1 MKSKWGKRIG
11 YGIGDLGC
19 NLVFS
24 TMSSYLL
31 IFYTDVFGIAAAAAG
46 TMMLVTK
53 LIDAITDTVMGVVV
67 DKTHTKWGQG
77 RPYFVIGAVPFAVF
91 TVLTFIVPDLSEG
104 GRLIWAYVTY
114 CLLCTAYTIVN
125 IPLNT
130 IVPRLSSDP
139 NERNILV
146 TTRMVCALLGTAIVM
161 SITTPFVRFVGGI
174 VEPGIADP
182 FKSSTAWIV
191 VMGVYGVAAML
202 IFFLTFASTEE
213 VVPPSV
219 QNETSALKDNIKA
232 MTGQAWLVMIFNF
245 LYFALYVVRSTTV
258 IYFFKYNLQREDLA
272 TLVGFLGI
280 LSGLPMLLCLPKLEE
295 KFGKRNILFLS
306 VAIYLAGNAL
316 ILINQASVAFQLA
329 GLVITGLG
337 IYGIFGTVFAMQPD
351 AIDYSEW
358 KKNRSI
364 SGTIAAFQGLFV
376 KASMGLA
383 SWIIGLYLGMNGYDG
398 SASVQSPAAQQCIQF
413 CYMWIPVILC
423 ALLAV
428 TNIFWKLDSC
438 ADEMRAELDARRR
451 KLQELVEKW

>member
-53 LIDAITDTVMGVVV
+53 LVDAITDTVMGMVV

-77 RPYFVIGAVPFAVF
+77 RPYFVIGAIPFAVF
-91 TVLTFIVPDLSEG
+91 TILTFIVPDLSEG
-104 GRLIWAYVTY
+104 GKLIWAYVTY

-130 IVPRLSSDP
+130 IVPRLSADP

-161 SITTPFVRFVGGI
+161 SITTPFVKFVGNI
-174 VEPGIADP
+174 VDPSIADP
-182 FKSSTAWIV
+182 FKSSKAWVI

-219 QNETSALKDNIKA
+219 KNEDSSLIANMKA

-258 IYFFKYNLQREDLA
+258 IYFFKYNLGREDLA

-295 KFGKRNILFLS
+295 NFGKRNILFLS
-306 VAIYLAGNAL
+306 VAIYLIGNTL
-316 ILINQASVAFQLA
+316 ILINQTSIPFQLI
-329 GLVITGLG
+329 GLTVTGLG
-337 IYGIFGTVFAMQPD
+337 IYGIFGTIFSMQPD

-383 SWIIGLYLGMNGYDG
+383 SWIIGLYLGMNGYNG
-398 SASVQSPAAQQCIQF
+398 ELSTQSAAAQQSIQF

-423 ALLAV
+423 VLLAV
-428 TNIFWKLDSC
+428 TNMFWKLDSC
-438 ADEMRAELDARRR
+438 ADEMRTELNVRRR
-451 KLQELVEKW
+451 KLQELAEKW

>member
-53 LIDAITDTVMGVVV
+53 LIGAITDTVMGMVV

-77 RPYFVIGAVPFAVF
+77 RPYFVIGAIPFAVF
-91 TVLTFIVPDLSEG
+91 TVLTFIVPDLSESG
-104 GRLIWAYVTY
+104 KLIWAYVTY

-130 IVPRLSSDP
+130 IVPRLSADP

-161 SITTPFVRFVGGI
+161 SITTPFVKFVGNI
-174 VEPGIADP
+174 VESGILDP
-182 FKSSTAWIV
+182 FKSPKAWIV
-191 VMGVYGVAAML
+191 VMGIYGIAAML

-219 QNETSALKDNIKA
+219 QNENSSLKENIKA
-232 MTGQAWLVMIFNF
+232 MTDQAWLVMIFNF

-280 LSGLPMLLCLPKLEE
+280 LSGLPMLLCLPKLEK
-295 KFGKRNILFLS
+295 KFGKRNVLFLS
-306 VAIYLAGNAL
+306 VAIYLVGNAL
-316 ILINQASVAFQLA
+316 ILLNQTSVVFQLT
-329 GLVITGLG
+329 GLIITGLG
-337 IYGIFGTVFAMQPD
+337 IYGIFGTIFAMQPD

-383 SWIIGLYLGMNGYDG
+383 SWVIGLYLGMNGYNG
-398 SASVQSPAAQQCIQF
+398 ELPTQSVAAQQRIQF

-423 ALLAV
+423 VLLAV
-428 TNIFWKLDSC
+428 TNVFWKLDSC
-438 ADEMRAELDARRR
+438 ADEMRAELNIRRK
-451 KLQELVEKW
+451 KLQELIDKW

>member
-53 LIDAITDTVMGVVV
+53 LIDAITDTVMGMVV

-77 RPYFVIGAVPFAVF
+77 GPYFVIGAVPFAVF
-91 TVLTFIVPDLSEG
+91 TVLTFIVPDLSQSG
-104 GRLIWAYVTY
+104 KLVWAYVTY
-114 CLLCTAYTIVN
+114 CLLCTAYTVVN

-130 IVPRLSSDP
+130 IVPRLSADP

-161 SITTPFVRFVGGI
+161 SITTPFVKFVGGI
-174 VEPGIADP
+174 VDSGAADP
-182 FKSSTAWIV
+182 FKSPRAWVI
-191 VMGVYGVAAML
+191 VMGVYGIAAML

-213 VVPPSV
+213 VIPPSV
-219 QNETSALKDNIKA
+219 ENKDGSLTENIKA

-258 IYFFKYNLQREDLA
+258 IYFFKYNPGREDLA

-280 LSGLPMLLCLPKLEE
+280 LAGLPMLLCLPKLEE

-306 VAIYLAGNAL
+306 AGIYLVGNAL
-316 ILINQASVAFQLA
+316 ILVNKTSIACQLA

-383 SWIIGLYLGMNGYDG
+383 SWIIGLYLGSNGYDG
-398 SASVQSPAAQQCIQF
+398 SASTQVASAQDSIQF

-423 ALLAV
+423 VLIIAANV
-428 TNIFWKLDSC
+428 FYKLDGC
-438 ADEMRAELDARRR
+438 ADEMCRDLNARRE
-451 KLQELVEKW
+451 KLAKTR

>member
-53 LIDAITDTVMGVVV
+53 LVDAVTDTIMGMVV

-91 TVLTFIVPDLSEG
+91 TVLTFIVPDLSESG
-104 GRLIWAYVTY
+104 KLVWAYVTY

-130 IVPRLSSDP
+130 IVPRLSADP

-161 SITTPFVRFVGGI
+161 SITTPFVKFVGNI
-174 VEPGIADP
+174 VDPLIADP
-182 FKSSTAWIV
+182 FKSPKAWVI

-219 QNETSALKDNIKA
+219 KNENSSLVDNIKA

-280 LSGLPMLLCLPKLEE
+280 LSGLPMLLCLPKLEG
-295 KFGKRNILFLS
+295 KYGKRNILFLS
-306 VAIYLAGNAL
+306 VAIYLVGDVL
-316 ILINQASVAFQLA
+316 ILINQTSVAFQLI

-364 SGTIAAFQGLFV
+364 AGTIAAFQGLFV

-383 SWIIGLYLGMNGYDG
+383 SWVIGLYLGSNGYNG
-398 SASVQSPAAQQCIQF
+398 ELATQSLTAQHSIQF
-413 CYMWIPVILC
+413 CYMWIPIILC
-423 ALLAV
+423 VLLAV
-428 TNIFWKLDSC
+428 TNVFWKLDSC
-438 ADEMRAELDARRR
+438 ADEMHTELDSRRK
-451 KLQELVEKW
+451 KLQELVNKW

>member
-53 LIDAITDTVMGVVV
+53 LVDAVTDTVMGMIV

-104 GRLIWAYVTY
+104 GKLVWAYVTY

-130 IVPRLSSDP
+130 IVPRLSADP

-161 SITTPFVRFVGGI
+161 SITTPFVKFVSGI
-174 VEPGIADP
+174 VDPGIADP
-182 FKSSTAWIV
+182 FKSPKSWVI
-191 VMGVYGVAAML
+191 VMGIYGVAAML

-219 QNETSALKDNIKA
+219 ENSDGSLINHLKA
-232 MTGQAWLVMIFNF
+232 MTGQAWIVMGLNF
-245 LYFALYVVRSTTV
+245 MYFALYVVRSTTV

-306 VAIYLAGNAL
+306 AGLYLVGSVL
-316 ILINQASVAFQLA
+316 ILLFKTSVAVQLTA
-329 GLVITGLG
+329 LVITGLG
-337 IYGIFGTVFAMQPD
+337 IYGIFGTIFAMQPD

-376 KASMGLA
+376 KAAMGLA
-383 SWIIGLYLGMNGYDG
+383 SWVIGLYLGMRNYDG
-398 SASVQSPAAQQCIQF
+398 AASTQTLEAQGAIEV
-413 CYMWIPVILC
+413 CYMWIPIILC
-423 ALLAV
+423 VLIIVLNA
-428 TNIFWKLDSC
+428 FYKLDSC
-438 ADEMRAELDARRR
+438 ADEMRAELNARRR
-451 KLQELVEKW
+451 KLQELVDKW

>member
-46 TMMLVTK
+46 TMLLVTK

-67 DKTHTKWGQG
+67 DKTHTRWGQG
-77 RPYFVIGAVPFAVF
+77 RPYFVIGAIPFAVF
-91 TVLTFIVPDLSEG
+91 TVLTFIVPDLNEG

-139 NERNILV
+139 DERNILV

-174 VEPGIADP
+174 VEPGI
-182 FKSSTAWIV
+182 
-191 VMGVYGVAAML
+191 
-202 IFFLTFASTEE
+202 
-213 VVPPSV
+213 
-219 QNETSALKDNIKA
+219 
-232 MTGQAWLVMIFNF
+232 
-245 LYFALYVVRSTTV
+245 
-258 IYFFKYNLQREDLA
+258 
-272 TLVGFLGI
+272 
-280 LSGLPMLLCLPKLEE
+280 
-295 KFGKRNILFLS
+295 
-306 VAIYLAGNAL
+306 
-316 ILINQASVAFQLA
+316 
-329 GLVITGLG
+329 
-337 IYGIFGTVFAMQPD
+337 
-351 AIDYSEW
+351 
-358 KKNRSI
+358 
-364 SGTIAAFQGLFV
+364 
-376 KASMGLA
+376 
-383 SWIIGLYLGMNGYDG
+383 
-398 SASVQSPAAQQCIQF
+398 QF
-413 CYMWIPVILC
+413 CYMWIPVVLC
-423 ALLAV
+423 VLLAV

>member
-1 MKSKWGKRIG
+1 MQNKWGKRIG

-53 LIDAITDTVMGVVV
+53 LIDAITDTIMGVVV
-67 DKTHTKWGQG
+67 DKTHTRWGQG
-77 RPYFVIGAVPFAVF
+77 RPYFMIGAVPFAIF
-91 TVLTFIVPDLSEG
+91 TVLTFIVPDLSDSG
-104 GRLIWAYVTY
+104 KLIWAYVTY
-114 CLLCTAYTIVN
+114 CLLCTAYTVVN

-161 SITTPFVRFVGGI
+161 SITTPFVKFVAGI
-174 VEPGIADP
+174 VDPEIADP
-182 FKSSTAWIV
+182 FKSPLAWVI

-202 IFFLTFASTEE
+202 IFFYTFASTEE
-213 VVPPSV
+213 VIPPSV
-219 QNETSALKDNIKA
+219 KNESTSIKDNIKA
-232 MTGQAWLVMIFNF
+232 MTDQAWLVMIFNF

-280 LSGLPMLLCLPKLEE
+280 LSGLPMLLFLPMLEA
-295 KFGKRNILFLS
+295 KYGKKNILFLS
-306 VAIYLAGNAL
+306 IAIYLAGNTL
-316 ILINQASVAFQLA
+316 ILLDQTSVAFQLV
-329 GLVITGLG
+329 GLVVTGLG

-383 SWIIGLYLGMNGYDG
+383 SWIIGIYLSMNGYDG
-398 SASVQSPAAQQCIQF
+398 TASTQGIDAQNCIQF
-413 CYMWIPVILC
+413 CYMWLPVILC
-423 ALLAV
+423 VLLAV
-428 TNIFWKLDSC
+428 TNIFWKLDGC
-438 ADEMRAELDARRR
+438 AEQMRNELEARRQ
-451 KLQELVEKW
+451 KLQELVNKW

>member
-53 LIDAITDTVMGVVV
+53 LVDAITDTVMGMVV

-77 RPYFVIGAVPFAVF
+77 RPYFVIGAIPFAVF
-91 TVLTFIVPDLSEG
+91 TILTFIVPDLSEG
-104 GRLIWAYVTY
+104 GKLIWAYVTY

-130 IVPRLSSDP
+130 IVPRLSADP

-161 SITTPFVRFVGGI
+161 SITTPFVKFVGNI
-174 VEPGIADP
+174 VDPSIADP
-182 FKSSTAWIV
+182 FKSSKAWVI

-219 QNETSALKDNIKA
+219 KNEDSSLIANMKA

-258 IYFFKYNLQREDLA
+258 IYFFKYNLGREDLA

-280 LSGLPMLLCLPKLEE
+280 LSGLPILLCLPKLEE
-295 KFGKRNILFLS
+295 NFGKRNILFLS
-306 VAIYLAGNAL
+306 VTIYLIGNTL
-316 ILINQASVAFQLA
+316 ILINQTSIPFQLI
-329 GLVITGLG
+329 GLTVTGLG
-337 IYGIFGTVFAMQPD
+337 IYGIFGTIFSMQPD

-383 SWIIGLYLGMNGYDG
+383 SWIIGLYLGMNGYNG
-398 SASVQSPAAQQCIQF
+398 ELSTQSAAAQQSIQF

-423 ALLAV
+423 VLLAV
-428 TNIFWKLDSC
+428 TNMFWKLDSC
-438 ADEMRAELDARRR
+438 ADEMRTELNARRR
-451 KLQELVEKW
+451 KLQELAEKW

>member
-53 LIDAITDTVMGVVV
+53 LVDAVTDTVMGVIV

-77 RPYFVIGAVPFAVF
+77 RPYFVVGAVPFAVF
-91 TVLTFIVPDLSEG
+91 TVLTFIVPDLSG
-104 GRLIWAYVTY
+104 SGKLIWAYVTY
-114 CLLCTAYTIVN
+114 CLLCTAYTVVN

-161 SITTPFVRFVGGI
+161 SITTPFVKFVGSI
-174 VEPGIADP
+174 VDPGIADP
-182 FKSSTAWIV
+182 FKSSMAWII

-219 QNETSALKDNIKA
+219 QNETNALKDNIKA

-280 LSGLPMLLCLPKLEE
+280 LSSLPMLLCLPTLAK

-306 VAIYLAGNAL
+306 VGIYLAGNLL
-316 ILINQASVAFQLA
+316 ILANQTSVAFQLT

-398 SASVQSPAAQQCIQF
+398 SAGTQSLAAQQSIQF

-423 ALLAV
+423 VLLAV

-438 ADEMRAELDARRR
+438 ADEMRAELNARRK
-451 KLQELVEKW
+451 KLQELVDKW